1 MTCFNNRSPVP
12 STSTSQ
18 INISENQQNSIL
30 YDADTDVDSDS
41 EVPNDIDILADE
53 KDDPLPIIENVFLNR
68 SFYLSTKLKPL
79 VKKECYRY
87 IIALEG

>member
-1 MTCFNNRSPVP
+1 MTYVNNRSPVP

-30 YDADTDVDSDS
+30 YDADTDIDSDS

-53 KDDPLPIIENVFLNR
+53 KNDPLPIIENVFLNC

-79 VKKECYRY
+79 IKKECYRY